1 MESYDKLKIAFI
13 SDIHSNIEAFQA
25 VLKFLK
31 KKKIN
36 QIYIA
41 GDLIGYYYYAA
52 EVINLCMSN
61 KNIFCIR
68 GNHDRNF
75 LDAVTNETLM
85 ESLTSKYGSAYKKAK
100 AELSPSQLN
109 WLKALPSKLTITV
122 SDITVTVAHGSVNN
136 EDYYIYPDASSE
148 VLSHEILD
156 SDITVLGHT
165 HHSFIW
171 CKDNKYLLNPGSVGQ
186 PRDQS
191 SLASILVLDTFNRA
205 ILPYKVNC
213 SCKRLKND
221 ILKFDPDNKYLLKV
235 LER

>member
-1 MESYDKLKIAFI
+1 MKIAFI

-25 VLKFLK
+25 VLKFLET
-31 KKKIN
+31 KKIN

-41 GDLIGYYYYAA
+41 GDIIGYYYYAA
-52 EVINLCMSN
+52 EVINLCMSSD
-61 KNIFCIR
+61 NIFCIR

-75 LDAVTNETLM
+75 LDAIYSEPLM
-85 ESLTSKYGSAYKKAK
+85 EKLTSKYGSGYKKTK
-100 AELSPSQLN
+100 DQLSPSQIN
-109 WLKALPSKLTITV
+109 WLRTLPNKLTITV
-122 SDITVTVAHGSVNN
+122 SDITLTVAHGSVDN
-136 EDYYIYPDASSE
+136 EDTYIYPDASSE
-148 VLSHEILD
+148 VLSEQILD

-191 SLASILVLDTFNRA
+191 SLASIIVLDTFNRVV
-205 ILPYKVNC
+205 IPYKVKF
-213 SCKRLKND
+213 SFKRLKKD

>member
-1 MESYDKLKIAFI
+1 MKIAFI

-25 VLKFLK
+25 VLKFLET
-31 KKKIN
+31 KKIN

-41 GDLIGYYYYAA
+41 GDIIGYYYYAA
-52 EVINLCMSN
+52 EVINLCMSSE
-61 KNIFCIR
+61 NIFCIR

-75 LDAVTNETLM
+75 LDAIYSEPLM
-85 ESLTSKYGSAYKKAK
+85 EKLTSKYGSGYKKTK
-100 AELSPSQLN
+100 DQLSPSQIN
-109 WLKALPSKLTITV
+109 WLRTLPNKLTITV
-122 SDITVTVAHGSVNN
+122 SDITLTVAHGSVDN
-136 EDYYIYPDASSE
+136 EDTYIYPDASSE
-148 VLSHEILD
+148 VLSEQILD

-191 SLASILVLDTFNRA
+191 SLASILVLDTFNRVV
-205 ILPYKVNC
+205 IPYKVKF
-213 SCKRLKND
+213 SFKRLKKD

>member
-1 MESYDKLKIAFI
+1 MKIAFI

-25 VLKFLK
+25 VLKFLET
-31 KKKIN
+31 KKIN

-52 EVINLCMSN
+52 EVINLCMSSQ
-61 KNIFCIR
+61 NIYCIR

-75 LDAVTNETLM
+75 LDAVSNEPLM
-85 ESLTSKYGSAYKKAK
+85 ERLTSKYGSAYKKTRDQ
-100 AELSPSQLN
+100 LSSSQIN
-109 WLKALPSKLTITV
+109 WLRALPSKLTITV
-122 SDITVTVAHGSVNN
+122 SDITVTVAHGSVDN
-136 EDYYIYPDASSE
+136 EDTYIYPDASSE
-148 VLSHEILD
+148 VLSEQILD

-191 SLASILVLDTFNRA
+191 SLASILVLDTSNRA
-205 ILPYKVNC
+205 VIPYKVKC
-213 SCKRLKND
+213 SFKRLKND

>member
-1 MESYDKLKIAFI
+1 MKIAFI

-25 VLKFLK
+25 VLKFLET
-31 KKKIN
+31 KKIN

-52 EVINLCMSN
+52 EVINLCMSSD
-61 KNIFCIR
+61 NIFCIQ

-75 LDAVTNETLM
+75 LNAVSNEHLM
-85 ESLTSKYGSAYKKAK
+85 KKLTSKYGSAYKKTK
-100 AELSPSQLN
+100 DQLSPSQIN
-109 WLKALPSKLTITV
+109 WLRALPSKLTTTV
-122 SDITVTVAHGSVNN
+122 SDITLTVAHESVDN
-136 EDYYIYPDASSE
+136 DDIYIYPDASSE
-148 VLSHEILD
+148 VLSEQILD

-191 SLASILVLDTFNRA
+191 SLASILVLDTSNRA
-205 ILPYKVNC
+205 VIPYKVKCGFN
-213 SCKRLKND
+213 RLKND
-221 ILKFDPDNKYLLKV
+221 ILKFDPDNKYLIKV

>member
-1 MESYDKLKIAFI
+1 MKIAFI
-13 SDIHSNIEAFQA
+13 SDIHSNIEAFQD
-25 VLKFLK
+25 VLKFLETK
-31 KKKIN
+31 NIN

-52 EVINLCMSN
+52 EVINLCMSSE
-61 KNIFCIR
+61 NIFCIR

-75 LDAVTNETLM
+75 LDAVSNETLM
-85 ESLTSKYGSAYKKAK
+85 ERLTSKYGSAYKKTK
-100 AELSPSQLN
+100 DQLTPPQID
-109 WLKALPSKLTITV
+109 WLKDLPRKLTVTV
-122 SDITVTVAHGSVNN
+122 NDITITVAHGSVDN
-136 EDYYIYPDASSE
+136 EDTYIYPDASSE
-148 VLSHEILD
+148 VLSEQILD

-191 SLASILVLDTFNRA
+191 SLASILVLDTSNRA
-205 ILPYKVNC
+205 IIPYKVKFG
-213 SCKRLKND
+213 SERLKKD
-221 ILKFDPDNKYLLKV
+221 ILQFDPDNKYLLKV